1 MKDITDTG
9 IRGYLKWLQRDQPA
23 VYRIA
28 APHIA
33 QRVPGAF
40 SDHEQSL
47 ALGALFD
54 TTGGAVPGV
63 TTYFGDDSTDTTGAS
78 SGVQPDVATAAN
90 TGAASP
96 SIISDIANL
105 VTQAAQAVK
114 GYQLTQAQI
123 NTYNQLNQQQL
134 QRAASANTPLT
145 ISSSSLGIPLLS
157 SASPGTILGG
167 GVVAAGAAFVA
178 MLWLLGAFK
187 K

>member
-9 IRGYLKWLQRDQPA
+9 IRGYLKWLQRDQPE
-23 VYRIA
+23 VYRIV

-54 TTGGAVPGV
+54 TTGAAVPGV
-63 TTYFGDDSTDTTGAS
+63 TTYFGDTTTDFTGAS
-78 SGVQPDVATAAN
+78 SGIQPDVATAAN

-96 SIISDIANL
+96 SIIGDIANL

-134 QRAASANTPLT
+134 QRAASAGTPLS
-145 ISSSSLGIPLLS
+145 ISSSSLGIPLLT
-157 SASPGTILGG
+157 SAGGTQLGSG
-167 GVVAAGAAFVA
+167 ALLAVGAVVGL
-178 MLWLLGAFK
+178 LWFLGRRRA
-187 K
+187 